1 MCSPALY
8 SHERKTW
15 KAPSLRIFEV
25 CTDSYQGEAITPEVC
40 NVHACSCYQTPLHI
54 KNGRGLLSFALDLWL
69 IVPLDIS
76 WHHLT
81 MFICSLLSLLYSL
94 DGEEPYG
101 PYAIV
106 TTSKRVSQLGYGHK
120 TTNWSTVRAG
130 HHKAGE
136 WLACI
141 VWFGSE
147 RATAF
152 WSKANMTGISAN
164 CQLPS

>member
-120 TTNWSTVRAG
+120 NNQLINCSCRPSQGRWMTCMYC
-130 HHKAGE
+130 
-136 WLACI
+136 L
-141 VWFGSE
+141 VWIRKSNGFLIK
-147 RATAF
+147 
-152 WSKANMTGISAN
+152 SKHDWN
-164 CQLPS
+164 

>member
-1 MCSPALY
+1 MYTLLRVLPRPIQP
-8 SHERKTW
+8 RKKNLKSTFSEDFW
-15 KAPSLRIFEV
+15 GMHWLIPGRGNNPWSL
-25 CTDSYQGEAITPEVC
+25 Q
-40 NVHACSCYQTPLHI
+40 CSCYQTPLI
-54 KNGRGLLSFALDLWL
+54 KNCRGLLSFALDLWL

-120 TTNWSTVRAG
+120 NNQLINCSHRPSQGRWMTCMYC
-130 HHKAGE
+130 
-136 WLACI
+136 L
-141 VWFGSE
+141 VWIRKSNGFLIE
-147 RATAF
+147 
-152 WSKANMTGISAN
+152 SKHDWN
-164 CQLPS
+164 